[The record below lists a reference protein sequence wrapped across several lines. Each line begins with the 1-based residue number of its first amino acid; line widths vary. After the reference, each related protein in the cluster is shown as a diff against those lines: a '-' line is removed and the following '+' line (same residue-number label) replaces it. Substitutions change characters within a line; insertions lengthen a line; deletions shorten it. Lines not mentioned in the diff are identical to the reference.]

1 MGKYMRKA
9 KISAD
14 VAVMEVSQATLGVR
28 TRARTLALQRLQS
41 SSSAPTAPTPSNV
54 VSSDSSCY
62 LQLRSR
68 RLEKPSNLK
77 PRAEKPTS
85 RNECSYMELEI
96 KPNPRSNS
104 NIRMSDSFGNSGS
117 ITRAKKEGGCFESR
131 LADEMGQDYDCGV
144 EASFGENSLGFE
156 PRER

>member
-104 NIRMSDSFGNSGS
+104 NLRMSD
-117 ITRAKKEGGCFESR
+117 TRTKKEDGCFESR

-156 PRER
+156 HRER